1 MWGRLMGQARKNLI
15 SRLVNE
21 PWLTN
26 EYPHPPLFNPDSDL
40 EQGELSTPRLVNE
53 PSLTNVHAHR
63 PPHSPNSDFEQKNKF
78 NPKAGE

>member
-26 EYPHPPLFNPDSDL
+26 VNPHPPLFN
-40 EQGELSTPRLVNE
+40 
-53 PSLTNVHAHR
+53 
-63 PPHSPNSDFEQKNKF
+63 PNSDFEQKNKF